1 MIAPTGQIRS
11 RSDIYN
17 LATMSNYHIR
27 VRFRI
32 HRNWFLDHEGS
43 DFDVGASSRGD
54 NYALSALDGASIK
67 EAQWLVLKSTGKG
80 FSTKDEAVHAGRR
93 AKSAIAWSSARMRVG
108 VDLGDDKSHGGAS
121 EYLKKRA
128 MEESGIR
135 LLNDPHGLVV
145 YEEDTLHPTRFMSVG
160 GEPQGGRPISAF
172 EDYFLQAVH
181 VDLRLTD
188 KETLAFELYGLSH
201 FESAPRARFVT
212 LISAIET
219 ISETKPR
226 NAEALKHVE
235 RLIKFTH
242 NSGLP
247 RSEINSLLGHL
258 GWLKRESI
266 SKAGRDLVGT
276 LLESNE
282 YGGEQAKDFFQH
294 CYNLRSELL
303 HGGKP
308 KDDTVNLGLL
318 VVHLDHLV
326 ADLLVA
332 STRHRDR

>member
-1 MIAPTGQIRS
+1 M
-11 RSDIYN
+11 
-17 LATMSNYHIR
+17 
-27 VRFRI
+27 
-32 HRNWFLDHEGS
+32 
-43 DFDVGASSRGD
+43 
-54 NYALSALDGASIK
+54 
-67 EAQWLVLKSTGKG
+67 
-80 FSTKDEAVHAGRR
+80 
-93 AKSAIAWSSARMRVG
+93 
-108 VDLGDDKSHGGAS
+108 
-121 EYLKKRA
+121 
-128 MEESGIR
+128 
-135 LLNDPHGLVV
+135 
-145 YEEDTLHPTRFMSVG
+145 
-160 GEPQGGRPISAF
+160 
-172 EDYFLQAVH
+172 
-181 VDLRLTD
+181 
-188 KETLAFELYGLSH
+188 AFELYGLSH